1 MRTRRSGVT
10 ILCAYKERTLNMPP
24 KLPPRKEPRR
34 KPGEADQKDSKGGGK
49 HEQKPADPKKGNKN

>member
-1 MRTRRSGVT
+1 
-10 ILCAYKERTLNMPP
+10 MPP